1 MEASGPRMGRLSR
14 PRHPEGV
21 VAQQADSTLV
31 LLSLTS
37 GQYYALD
44 DVGVRVW
51 ELCDGSRTV
60 ADIASVLSQ
69 EYDAPAETIEA
80 DVLELL
86 EDLASEQLVA
96 QS

>member
-1 MEASGPRMGRLSR
+1 MGRLSR

-21 VAQQADSTLV
+21 IAQQADSTLV

-51 ELCDGSRTV
+51 ELCDGARTV
-60 ADIASVLSQ
+60 AEVVSILSQ

-86 EDLASEQLVA
+86 EDLAREQLVVEG
-96 QS
+96 